1 MENLKQKIATEVK
14 KWGSIK
20 STDSNYKMTKYSQE
34 DVIEATTK
42 VASEYANE
50 LAIKFND
57 WIQDSK
63 WSKVSEDCYLHSVKR
78 IKVNGKQLLELFVN
92 YKS

>member
-1 MENLKQKIATEVK
+1 MENLKERIAQEVK
-14 KWGSIK
+14 KLGAIK
-20 STDSNYKMTKYSQE
+20 HTDTDYKMTKYSSE
-34 DVIEATTK
+34 DVIEATTQ
-42 VASEYANE
+42 VVSEYANE
-50 LAIKFND
+50 LAVKFND

-78 IKVNGKQLLELFVN
+78 IKVNGKQLLELFIN